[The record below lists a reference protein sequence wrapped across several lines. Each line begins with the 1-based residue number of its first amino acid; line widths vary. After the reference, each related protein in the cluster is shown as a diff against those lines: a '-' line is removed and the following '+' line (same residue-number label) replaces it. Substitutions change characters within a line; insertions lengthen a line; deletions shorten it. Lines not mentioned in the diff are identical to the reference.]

1 MSDNRSFMFSFCNLY
16 ITLLRNDFCD
26 HEKFREN
33 ICKKQ
38 DVNLQKGQFDCIFV
52 VQFGGESS
60 ESIVKRREVYEADT
74 KGLRRIAEEFY
85 AYIVS

>member
-1 MSDNRSFMFSFCNLY
+1 MVDNCSLMLPFCNLY

-33 ICKKQ
+33 ICKKH

-52 VQFGGESS
+52 VQFGGETS
-60 ESIVKRREVYEADT
+60 ESIEKRRVLYEADT
-74 KGLRRIAEEFY
+74 KGSRRIAEGFY
-85 AYIVS
+85 TYIVS